1 MIRKTL
7 RAVALSSCLIAAP
20 FAHGSA
26 TITNFSD
33 LWWTPSES
41 GWGANVTQQADL
53 MFVTFF
59 VYGFNGQPTWYS
71 ALLIAQGQQPDGST
85 LFTGNLYQS
94 TGPYFGGSFSVQ
106 PVVTTH
112 VGSASFRGFSTNDAT
127 LTWVIGNVSVVKDV
141 ERLTLRADNYGG
153 QYIGGTSDITSN
165 CTLPSRNNLLT
176 EESGVFTVTHVGS
189 VMEIRSPTC
198 TYTGTHTQQ
207 GQISRLDGNYTCTNG
222 ATGEST
228 FFDLRVEP
236 GGLSGRYFGSD
247 TSCSFTGNIG
257 LARRK

>member
-1 MIRKTL
+1 MIRKIL
-7 RAVALSSCLIAAP
+7 RALALSSCLLAAP
-20 FAHGSA
+20 FAHGGA
-26 TITNFSD
+26 NITNYSD

-41 GWGANVTQQADL
+41 GWGANITQQADL

-59 VYGFNGQPTWYS
+59 VYGVNGQPTWLS
-71 ALLIAQGQQPDGST
+71 ALLVAQGQQPDGST

-94 TGPYFGGSFSVQ
+94 TGPYYGASFGVQ
-106 PVVTTH
+106 PVVTTY
-112 VGSASFRGFSTNDAT
+112 VGSASFRAFSTNDAT
-127 LTWVIGNVSVVKDV
+127 LIWVIGNVSVVKEV
-141 ERLTLRADNYGG
+141 ERLTLRADNYSGS
-153 QYIGGTSDITSN
+153 YIGGTSDITSN
-165 CTLPSRNNLLT
+165 CTLASRNNLLT
-176 EESGVFTVTHVGS
+176 EESGVFSVAHVGN

-198 TYTGTHTQQ
+198 TYTGTHSQQ
-207 GQISRLDGNYTCTNG
+207 GQISRMDGSYTCTNG
-222 ATGEST
+222 AAGESS